1 MKLFKSC
8 FLFYF
13 LNNKLCKWNNNIIS
27 NSNFRQRN
35 FEYKNI
41 KNDISVYYISF
52 LLLYHLKEKLKF
64 IFNEER
70 CFYREF

>member
-1 MKLFKSC
+1 MD
-8 FLFYF
+8 
-13 LNNKLCKWNNNIIS
+13 NNIIS
-27 NSNFRQRN
+27 NSNFLQRN

-64 IFNEER
+64 IFNGER
-70 CFYREF
+70 CFYKEH

>member
-1 MKLFKSC
+1 MD
-8 FLFYF
+8 
-13 LNNKLCKWNNNIIS
+13 NNIIS
-27 NSNFRQRN
+27 NSNFLQRN

-70 CFYREF
+70 CFYREH